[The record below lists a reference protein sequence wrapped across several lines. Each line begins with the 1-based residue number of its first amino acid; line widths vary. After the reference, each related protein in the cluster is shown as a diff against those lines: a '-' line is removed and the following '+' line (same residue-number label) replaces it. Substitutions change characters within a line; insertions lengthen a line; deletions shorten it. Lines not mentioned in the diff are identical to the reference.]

1 MKKLIATTLLFVI
14 VLTILS
20 SCSLFGGN
28 GKTEKIR
35 VGYLTGPTGIGMAKL
50 IIDNNGLNGGNEKY
64 EFINFADN
72 VELAMTSLATGKVDI
87 VCLPTDNA
95 AMYPT
100 KTQRDAKILAVNC
113 LNSLFLA
120 TEIGTD
126 HEGDISLADFEE
138 LIDILKNKKLT
149 FSVGYMYRFNPQ
161 IKEAMQ
167 KIESGKLGKIYSVEA
182 HMDCKHKPE
191 VRKWLRAFP
200 GGMMFFLGCHLIDLI
215 YKIQGE
221 PSEIIPLNTSTEFD
235 GIESKDCGMVVFKYP
250 HGVSFAKAS
259 ASEFGG
265 FLRRQLVICG
275 EKGTIEINPLEV
287 LADGGIY
294 TVSNE
299 SYSASWHEPPVRSQS
314 EVFDRYDSMMRNFGE
329 IVRGKE
335 NPYSYDYELNLY
347 RLILKSC
354 GKKI

>member
-1 MKKLIATTLLFVI
+1 MKKIKIAQIGTSKNSHGNMIWHSLLKQDDIFEV
-14 VLTILS
+14 VGYAFPENEREKFPKEASAFEGYREMTVDEILS
-20 SCSLFGGN
+20 N
-28 GKTEKIR
+28 PEIEAVAIETEEI
-35 VGYLTGPTGIGMAKL
+35 YLTKYALMAAKAGKHL
-50 IIDNNGLNGGNEKY
+50 HMEKPGG
-64 EFINFADN
+64 
-72 VELAMTSLATGKVDI
+72 
-87 VCLPTDNA
+87 
-95 AMYPT
+95 
-100 KTQRDAKILAVNC
+100 
-113 LNSLFLA
+113 
-120 TEIGTD
+120 
-126 HEGDISLADFEE
+126 ISLADFEE

-182 HMDCKHKPE
+182 HMDCKHNPE

-250 HGVSFAKAS
+250 HGVSFAKTS

-265 FLRRQLVICG
+265 FWRRQLVICG

-329 IVRGKE
+329 LVSGKE
-335 NPYSYDYELNLY
+335 NPYFYDYELNLY